1 MKAIHNGTVIMK
13 NRNRVY
19 YEIGIFLL
27 LVVLLTANVVYW
39 GGQKDG
45 FHLDEMFSYT
55 HVGNTKH
62 LKIFYKDKY
71 LNNWHDVSYFK
82 DFLIIDDQEAFDLKG
97 AWELAY
103 KNDAHPPLYYAT
115 LDAVTSLFFRNQFT
129 KWSGICT
136 NIPFYILSLIIL
148 YLLSK
153 KLFRGRII
161 PSLVAVAIYGI
172 SVGAVS
178 SVTYI
183 RMYMMVTFFSLV
195 LIYLN
200 TILMECTFGEPKDN
214 LVTKKSQSI
223 VWVYAAIFLTIML
236 GSLTH
241 YYFLIFAFFTC
252 GVFLLWFL
260 KKKKWM
266 SVAIYG
272 ITGCMSVLACI
283 ALCPDFLRDL
293 LSGNRG
299 KQAIEQ
305 AQTTTGWLERT
316 DAYVK
321 LICNYSIGKNTSIVF
336 LLFLLALILIV
347 VFFRKKNDL
356 AKEKGAIVRLGIEDG
371 VIISYGFVI
380 VAYMLT
386 VALVAPYERYRY
398 IMILMPGIALLLVYF
413 IDRFTMNIS
422 REMIVRTIAYCTLFS
437 FVISAYFTTGVGF
450 LYRGYNEQMKI
461 LENHRPYKA
470 IIITDKKRDS
480 DYLAQYL
487 ISSEAVY
494 QTASKDI
501 MMLENDKGEYPKE
514 TIVFISKNT
523 DISVEDALEQIHKAI
538 GSKDAEKLFC
548 TIASPV
554 YAYRLIW

>member
-1 MKAIHNGTVIMK
+1 MK

-39 GGQKDG
+39 GGQKEG

-82 DFLIIDDQEAFDLKG
+82 DFLIIDDEEAFDLKG
-97 AWELAY
+97 AWELGCENA
-103 KNDAHPPLYYAT
+103 AHPPLYYVM

-136 NIPFYILSLIIL
+136 NILFFILSLITL

-153 KLFRGRII
+153 RLFRGRIF
-161 PSLVAVAIYGI
+161 PSLVTVVIYGV
-172 SVGAVS
+172 SVGGVS
-178 SVTYI
+178 SVTYV

-200 TILMECTFGEPKDN
+200 TILMERTFGEPKEN

-266 SVAIYG
+266 SAAIYG

-283 ALCPDFLRDL
+283 VLCPDFLSDL
-293 LSGNRG
+293 LSSTRG
-299 KQAIEQ
+299 TQALEQ
-305 AQTTTGWLERT
+305 AKTTVGWIERFVV
-316 DAYVK
+316 YVK
-321 LICNYSIGKNTSIVF
+321 ISYRHLIGKNTGKVF
-336 LLFLLALILIV
+336 LLLLLMFILIV
-347 VFFRKKNDL
+347 IFSKKKNDL
-356 AKEKGAIVRLGIEDG
+356 PSEKGAKFHWMIEDG

-386 VALVAPYERYRY
+386 VAWIAPFQTFRY
-398 IMILMPGIALLLVYF
+398 IMVLMPGIALLLVYF
-413 IDRFTMNIS
+413 IDRVTMNIS

-437 FVISAYFTTGVGF
+437 FVISAYFTTNVGY
-450 LYRGYNEQMKI
+450 LYRGYNEQVKI
-461 LENHRPYKA
+461 LEEQRPYQA
-470 IIITDKKRDS
+470 IIITDKKWES

-501 MMLENDKGEYPKE
+501 MMLENDKGEYAKE
-514 TIVFISKNT
+514 TIVYISKNT
-523 DISVEDALEQIHKAI
+523 DISVEDALEQIHKAM

-548 TIASPV
+548 TIERPV